1 MWSFPGLL
9 GREVFA
15 GVFKNGKNSSKQH
28 LSMSLANTFSPLVT
42 EITLKFLLKHEL
54 NSGLICLIVISD
66 FSCTDV

>member
-54 NSGLICLIVISD
+54 NSGLIYLIVISD
-66 FSCTDV
+66 LSCTDV